1 MLRLEQ
7 RVIPSPAVV
16 DAELQDGEAVLLHLD
31 SKSYYSLN
39 LTGMRIWQAIKAGL
53 PLADV
58 SRRLQAEF
66 DVPETEADT
75 SVSAL
80 VNELLSHKLVEM
92 VV

>member
-1 MLRLEQ
+1 MLTLEQ
-7 RVIPSPAVV
+7 RATPHTAVV

-31 SKSYYSLN
+31 SRSYYSLN

-66 DVPETEADT
+66 DVTETDADT
-75 SVSAL
+75 SVLAL
-80 VNELLSHKLVEM
+80 VNELLNHKLVEM
-92 VV
+92 VA